1 MITMK
6 TKHLFLSVLMVG
18 LLLSNLAFAER
29 EEREVPSFSEISL
42 RISGNV
48 YLEQGDRQSVR
59 VVASSSTL
67 EEVITEVKGRTLIIR
82 FRTNNLFRKTFNPGK
97 VEIYVTVPEINA
109 LAVSGSGD
117 IVAADEIKSRILDLT
132 VSGSGDIS
140 LKNLEAD
147 RVKATV
153 SGSGNILINKG
164 GLADE
169 LTAAISGSGN
179 VKAENF
185 EARSVDAKISG
196 SGNCSVY
203 ASSSLKA
210 RVAGSGNI
218 LYKGN
223 PQLDSTVLGS
233 GRVKKL

>member
-6 TKHLFLSVLMVG
+6 TKHLFLSILMIG
-18 LLLSNLAFAER
+18 LLVSNLAFAER
-29 EEREVPSFSEISL
+29 EERKVPSFSEISL

-59 VVASSSTL
+59 VVAKPSAL
-67 EEVITEVKGRTLIIR
+67 EEIVTEVKGRTLIIR
-82 FRTNNLFRKTFNPGK
+82 FRTNNLFRQTFNPGK

-117 IVAADEIKSRILDLT
+117 IVASDLIKSRILDLT

-140 LKNLEAD
+140 LKNLDSE
-147 RVKATV
+147 RVKAAV
-153 SGSGNILINKG
+153 SGSGNILINNG

-169 LTAAISGSGN
+169 FAATISGSGN

-185 EARSVDAKISG
+185 KARAVDARISG
-196 SGNCSVY
+196 SGNCSVH
-203 ASSSLKA
+203 ATGSLKA
-210 RVAGSGNI
+210 RVAGSGSV
-218 LYKGN
+218 LYRGN
-223 PQLDSTVLGS
+223 PQVDTSVVGS
-233 GRVKKL
+233 GRIKKL